1 MKYILLFLLVINP
14 ITYIYEV
21 NQLQSEA
28 TKAYT
33 NQNFYKTIRHYET
46 LMNDLKIEHSGVYLN
61 LAHAY
66 LQLKD
71 ADKATYYY
79 LQASKSSEQVL
90 KSKALNQLG
99 FLAMIDQ
106 NYYEAKDYFQEAL
119 IQNPQNEVARF
130 NLELLLK
137 KIKAG
142 LIQLPRQKTSK
153 EQNTTQDTPAQSSDT
168 KKTSN
173 SPVPSPESQQTMEAQ
188 IAQKEKEGLQS
199 KKLEEIKLNREKAE
213 AILNAIKNQEIQYI
227 QQLPRKSNTQSK
239 NTQQI
244 PNW

>member
-28 TKAYT
+28 SQAY
-33 NQNFYKTIRHYET
+33 NNKNFYKTIRHYET
-46 LMNDLKIEHSGVYLN
+46 LMNDLKIEHAGVYLN

-66 LQLKD
+66 LSLKD
-71 ADKATYYY
+71 AEKATFYY
-79 LQASKSSEQVL
+79 LQASKNAEQML
-90 KSKALNQLG
+90 RSKALNQLG
-99 FLAMIDQ
+99 FLAMLDHK
-106 NYYEAKDYFQEAL
+106 YYEAKDYFQQAL
-119 IQNPQNEVARF
+119 MQDPQNDTARF

-142 LIQLPRQKTSK
+142 LIQLPQQKNSRKQPTKENTS
-153 EQNTTQDTPAQSSDT
+153 TQASDT
-168 KKTSN
+168 QKASS
-173 SPVPSPESQQTMEAQ
+173 SPTPTPEDQQTMEAQ
-188 IAQKEKEGLQS
+188 IAQKEGLQS

-213 AILNAIKNQEIQYI
+213 AILNALKNQEIQYI
-227 QQLPRKSNTQSK
+227 QQLPRKSNTK
-239 NTQQI
+239 NTNSTQI